1 MVNAGTHEVEVLAD
15 GWTAVT
21 KDRKMSAHFE
31 HSVAITEE
39 GPWVSEPTVT
49 ISLAKSETRTV

>member
-1 MVNAGTHEVEVLAD
+1 MGTHEVEILGD

-21 KDRKMSAHFE
+21 KDRRPSAHFE

-39 GPWVSEPTVT
+39 GPWVLSAPQAHMRKA
-49 ISLAKSETRTV
+49 SGYA